1 MTETMFQFH
10 IYYADDEHNG
20 IVHNS
25 TQIYTNTRTEHDTNT
40 RKEQYIHTYIHN
52 RIEPNST
59 LQNSLQTQ
67 KTVHVYIM
75 MLLCVVA
82 YS

>member
-1 MTETMFQFH
+1 MFQFH

-40 RKEQYIHTYIHN
+40 RKEQYIHN

-59 LQNSLQTQ
+59 LQTDT
-67 KTVHVYIM
+67 TVYRHKKQYMYI
-75 MLLCVVA
+75 L
-82 YS
+82 